1 PFPTDPENW
10 QAAYTADN
18 AYYDAVPISRRASL
32 LGLLALITAL
42 VYSIVYLFSW
52 LPSTSYW
59 FNLAPSFVGDLD
71 GRNLTDPIREAFKDG
86 GRPLTANAA

>member
-1 PFPTDPENW
+1 MDEKFPFPTDPEKW

-18 AYYDAVPISRRASL
+18 AYYDAKPISRRASL
-32 LGLLALITAL
+32 LGLLALITVL

-59 FNLAPSFVGDLD
+59 FTLFPGFVSDLD
-71 GRNLTDPIREAFKDG
+71 KQLD
-86 GRPLTANAA
+86 RPNS